1 MLPAPGVFTGAAFCI
16 FPPYHH
22 SGFYVCWP
30 VPEHDR
36 KNSIGKNIGC
46 RFFSNG
52 RSAYPV
58 PPSPKGWKIFSRFAA
73 KRTGMKLS
81 YLSETLIGSEIVKL
95 GGEIREKIRQGERI
109 YNFTVGDFDPAI
121 FPIPKE
127 LEDAI
132 VEAYRKHFTNYPAAE
147 GNLDLREAL
156 HQFILDTE
164 NLDYGISEILVA
176 SGGRPLIYALYRA
189 ICDKGDKIIY
199 AVPSWNNNHY
209 THFVGGEHIVI
220 QASAEN
226 NFMPTAED
234 LRPHIREA
242 SLISLCSPQNPTGT
256 TFSRAGLEAIC
267 DLVIEENK
275 RRGEEEK
282 KLYVMYDQMYWHL
295 TYGEIHHY
303 DPVSLRPDM
312 REYTV
317 YIDAISKVFAATG
330 VRVGWSMG
338 PATVIS
344 KMKAILTHIGAWA
357 PMAEQKAVAYFLH
370 NREAIKQYLT
380 HFKSEVEERLH
391 RIYEG
396 LMQLKSAGLPVDAIS
411 PEAAI
416 YLTIKVDACGKTGPD
431 GKKLETQTDVTAY
444 LLNAAGLAVVP
455 FYAFGAPK
463 TSPWYRLSVGTCK
476 KEEISEMIQ
485 KLKEALMQLS

>member
-1 MLPAPGVFTGAAFCI
+1 
-16 FPPYHH
+16 
-22 SGFYVCWP
+22 
-30 VPEHDR
+30 
-36 KNSIGKNIGC
+36 
-46 RFFSNG
+46 
-52 RSAYPV
+52 
-58 PPSPKGWKIFSRFAA
+58 
-73 KRTGMKLS
+73 MKLS

-147 GNLDLREAL
+147 GNLDLREAIRS
-156 HQFILDTE
+156 FIKDNEGLE
-164 NLDYGISEILVA
+164 YNNQEILVA

-189 ICDKGDKIIY
+189 ICDKGDKVIY

-220 QASAEN
+220 QAGAEN
-226 NFMPTAED
+226 NFMPTADD
-234 LRPHIREA
+234 LRPHIKEA
-242 SLISLCSPQNPTGT
+242 TLISLCSPQNPTGT
-256 TFSRAGLEAIC
+256 TFSKAGLEAIC
-267 DLVIEENK
+267 DLVLEENQ
-275 RRGEEEK
+275 RRADTEK

-295 TYGEIHHY
+295 TYGDIQHH
-303 DPVSLRPDM
+303 DPVTLRPAM
-312 REYTV
+312 RDYTV

-338 PATVIS
+338 PATIIS

-357 PMAEQKAVAYFLH
+357 PMAEQKAVAYYLQ
-370 NREAIKQYLT
+370 NRNAISQYLA
-380 HFKSEVEERLH
+380 HFKAEIEERLR
-391 RIYEG
+391 RIYNG
-396 LMQLKSAGLPVDAIS
+396 LMQLKNEGLPVDAIA

-416 YLTIKVDACGKTGPD
+416 YLTIKIDGVGKTD
-431 GKKLETQTDVTAY
+431 AAGKKMETQADVTAY
-444 LLNAAGLAVVP
+444 ILNTAGLAVVP
-455 FYAFGAPK
+455 FYAFGAEK

-476 KEEISEMIQ
+476 KEEIEEMTG
-485 KLKEALMQLS
+485 KLREALQQLS